1 MSNIFFDYKQ
11 AEKINPLKEQE
22 YSRILTAAVVN
33 EKFRKLLL
41 SNPEMAIRNGFG
53 GEAFHLADDDTRRLA
68 AIRATTLADFARQM
82 NNAASVTRLSCT
94 AAD

>member
-1 MSNIFFDYKQ
+1 MSNIFYDYKKS
-11 AEKINPLKEQE
+11 EKTNPLKEQE

-41 SNPEMAIRNGFG
+41 SNPEMAIRAGFG
-53 GEAFHLADDDTRRLA
+53 GEAFHLGVDDTRRLA

-82 NNAASVTRLSCT
+82 NNAASSRIACT

>member
-1 MSNIFFDYKQ
+1 MSNIFYDYKQ

-41 SNPEMAIRNGFG
+41 SNPEVAIRVGFG
-53 GEAFHLADDDTRRLA
+53 GEAFHLGAEDTKRLA
-68 AIRATTLADFARQM
+68 GIRASTLADFARQM
-82 NNAASVTRLSCT
+82 NSVSSSKIACT